1 MDKLT
6 LLILVVIVGF
16 AVCWRSLRQIE
27 AYLYQCAVHLGTLDS
42 TADDIKN
49 SAEQAATT
57 LDNIWGHFES
67 QFPASEEHD
76 DPYPPL

>member
-16 AVCWRSLRQIE
+16 AVCWRSLWRIE
-27 AYLYQCAVHLGTLDS
+27 AYLYRCAAQLSSLDS
-42 TADDIKN
+42 TTDDIKS

-67 QFPASEEHD
+67 RFPAFEEHD
-76 DPYPPL
+76 DPDSPI